1 VEDVNFKL
9 ARLYEDG
16 PTPDQGILL
25 VKAFSKIGRGPPV
38 MVYSLFTYETSQ
50 PHKFLFQNFSW
61 KQEDPPKHK

>member
-1 VEDVNFKL
+1 MESSGGLEPLVEDVNFKL

-38 MVYSLFTYETSQ
+38 MVYSLI
-50 PHKFLFQNFSW
+50 H
-61 KQEDPPKHK
+61 